1 MWGVVGCILVARGVV
16 AVMRLNQLLCALSP
30 RVCTVWCR
38 RMVSGANREFTY
50 DGFGQ
55 PSTITQGNFSSS
67 LLYSATGLLIN
78 RTDVDPTGTMTVLLL
93 GNFEQVL
100 KAGVP
105 IICRAHLHG
114 GAVVLTNGCDG
125 QPPTATYISR

>member
-1 MWGVVGCILVARGVV
+1 M
-16 AVMRLNQLLCALSP
+16 
-30 RVCTVWCR
+30 
-38 RMVSGANREFTY
+38 FTY

-55 PSTITQGNFSSS
+55 PSTVSMGNFSTSM
-67 LLYSATGLLIN
+67 LYSATGALIN
-78 RTDVDPTGTMTVLLL
+78 RTDVDPVTGPMTVLLL
-93 GNFEQVL
+93 GNVEQVF

-114 GAVVLTNGCDG
+114 GAVVLTNACDG